1 MLTDIHACA
10 HAIFIQGNSNYVLCY
25 IWITP
30 NNKQLSTSCMPV
42 YQKENGNQGTY
53 HGDGVCLAVGFRCFA
68 HLLVFLSRF
77 RKTIQMRALA
87 RREVGNDREKASY
100 HLGSWTRTMWGGQ
113 AEGAAAWTYKRHA
126 SRTSRPRKFSW
137 LVYSLKKGILTVEF
151 FRFFYTAWWMYTI
164 ATARHLV

>member
-1 MLTDIHACA
+1 MLTDIHA
-10 HAIFIQGNSNYVLCY
+10 HANFIQGNSNYVLCY

-30 NNKQLSTSCMPV
+30 NNKQLSTSCISKGKWEPRHIPWRRSLPCRWLQMLCPSPRV
-42 YQKENGNQGTY
+42 PI
-53 HGDGVCLAVGFRCFA
+53 
-68 HLLVFLSRF
+68 RF